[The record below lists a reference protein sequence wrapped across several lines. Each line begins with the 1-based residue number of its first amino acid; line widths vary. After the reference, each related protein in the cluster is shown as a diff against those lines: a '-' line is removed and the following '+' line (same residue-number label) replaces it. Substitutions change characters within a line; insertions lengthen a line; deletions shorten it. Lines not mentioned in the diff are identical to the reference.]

1 MKGNMVWCHS
11 HQRFEPANDLIG
23 FPVSDDWLDF
33 YHRQGLTTGKSPHY
47 YSSTEHETCSVN
59 KEALERIVSL
69 ELKISWLHVRCP

>member
-1 MKGNMVWCHS
+1 MKENMVWCHFPQ
-11 HQRFEPANDLIG
+11 HFKPANDLVD

-33 YHRQGLTTGKSPHY
+33 YHRQGLTPRKSPHY
-47 YSSTEHETCSVN
+47 YSSPEHETCSVN